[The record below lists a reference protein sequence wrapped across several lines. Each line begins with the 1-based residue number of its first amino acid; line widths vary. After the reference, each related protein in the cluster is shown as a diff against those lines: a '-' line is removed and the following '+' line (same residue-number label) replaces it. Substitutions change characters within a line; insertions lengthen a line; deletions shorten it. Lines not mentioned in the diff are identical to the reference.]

1 MCEISTG
8 ELQVLTS
15 LSPPVRSNWLNARYN
30 WCMASVSEHYER
42 LLSKHYTWMAGA
54 SFEEKV
60 KEQNSFLSRTLGPL
74 ANNPEATLA
83 VDLGCGP
90 GFQTIALA
98 QLGFSPVIAV
108 DTSSELLAE
117 LRSRVG
123 NFPVRIEK
131 ADLRDLSTIVP
142 AGQATVIV
150 CMGDTLTHLP
160 GKGAVTGLFRR
171 AFDALRPGGRFIITY
186 RDLTTELCGTDRF
199 IPIRSDEDKIMTCFL
214 EFESAESVMVHDLIY
229 IREGAGWSL
238 SKSSYR
244 KTRLGM
250 DWMCEELGKAG
261 FTAVSQDLSG
271 RLVALAAT
279 RR

>member
-98 QLGFSPVIAV
+98 QLGFSPVIAL
-108 DTSSELLAE
+108 DNSSELLAE

-160 GKGAVTGLFRR
+160 GTPPGWKVHHYLSRLDHRT
-171 AFDALRPGGRFIITY
+171 LR
-186 RDLTTELCGTDRF
+186 DR
-199 IPIRSDEDKIMTCFL
+199 
-214 EFESAESVMVHDLIY
+214 SVYPD
-229 IREGAGWSL
+229 
-238 SKSSYR
+238 
-244 KTRLGM
+244 
-250 DWMCEELGKAG
+250 
-261 FTAVSQDLSG
+261 SQ
-271 RLVALAAT
+271 R
-279 RR
+279 